1 MQDSGEVKRTGLQS
15 YRLGFL
21 SYILSP
27 HVFTSCVTLG
37 KLLNLSV
44 PQFSHIEKGG
54 NNSSYLRVVVRIEWA
69 HKLLRRLST
78 WSQYVLAIIIS
89 KASYY
94 YSKSIVCDFPYLS
107 N

>member
-44 PQFSHIEKGG
+44 PQFSHFEKGG
-54 NNSSYLRVVVRIEWA
+54 NNSSYLRVVVRIERA

-78 WSQYVLAIIIS
+78 
-89 KASYY
+89 
-94 YSKSIVCDFPYLS
+94 
-107 N
+107 